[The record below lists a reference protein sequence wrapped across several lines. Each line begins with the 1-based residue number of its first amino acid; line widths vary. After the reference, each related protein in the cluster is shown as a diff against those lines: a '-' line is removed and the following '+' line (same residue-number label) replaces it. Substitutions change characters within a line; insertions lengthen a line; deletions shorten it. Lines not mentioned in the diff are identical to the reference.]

1 MILIEYHLGLRQ
13 AVMALMNWADM
24 CFGKTLNWLKLSN
37 SGDTLKLLVPSYSR
51 KAVSGWNNYPCMVT
65 SQNMMETEMGYRGSK
80 SKFVT
85 QPDFVKEQR
94 VDGSW
99 SIAKNKKML
108 LRCTLM
114 GFERNYLVKIP
125 TNQLNINNR
134 RYSTLATQ
142 TKINPWFITG
152 FSDAESSFII
162 SMYRYD
168 KSKTGWRVTPNF
180 SIHIHIKDIALLER
194 IRDTLSVGKVR
205 QNSLLTAVFRVDN
218 IQEIQVIVDHFT
230 KYPLIGFKVSDFLLF
245 KQCYDLIKQKQHLT
259 QDGLEKIVALKYN
272 LNKGL
277 SDVLVEAFPNILGV
291 PRPHYF
297 FNGIPDPYWMSGFV
311 SGDSTFCVSI
321 EKSSENKLGHR
332 VRLIFGTC
340 LHIRDRGLLMG
351 IANYFNILN
360 NNLMSSKYIYDSANR
375 ETSLLQI
382 KNNSDIINKIIPFF
396 DQYPILGTKSLDFSD
411 FKKVAELMKNKEHL
425 TESGFSEIIQI
436 VKKMNLDRNNSSSS
450 LQQSVN
456 LKS

>member
-1 MILIEYHLGLRQ
+1 MILIEFHLGLRQ

-37 SGDTLKLLVPSYSR
+37 SGDTLKLLVPSYIR
-51 KAVSGWNNYPCMVT
+51 KAISGWINYPCMVT
-65 SQNMMETEMGYRGSK
+65 SQKMMETEMGYRGSK

-99 SIAKNKKML
+99 SIAKNKQML

-114 GFERNYLVKIP
+114 GFERNYQIKIP
-125 TNQLNINNR
+125 TNQLNNR
-134 RYSTLATQ
+134 SFSTLATQ
-142 TKINPWFITG
+142 TKINPWVLTG

-162 SMYRYD
+162 SMYRDYN
-168 KSKTGWRVTPNF
+168 SNTGWRVTPNF
-180 SIHIHIKDIALLER
+180 SIHIHIKDIALLES

-205 QNSLLTAVFRVDN
+205 KNSSSTAVFRVDN
-218 IQEIQVIVDHFT
+218 IQEIQVIVDHFIR
-230 KYPLIGFKVSDFLLF
+230 YPLIGFKVSDFLLF

-259 QDGLEKIVALKYN
+259 PEGLEKIVALKYN

-277 SDVLVEAFPNILGV
+277 TDVLCEAFPNIV
-291 PRPHYF
+291 AVSRPHYKF
-297 FNGIPDPYWMSGFV
+297 KGIPDPYWISGFV
-311 SGDSTFCVSI
+311 AGDSTFCVSI

-340 LHIRDRGLLMG
+340 LHIRDRELLIG

-360 NNLMSSKYIYDSANR
+360 NNLMARKYIYDSATR

-396 DQYPILGTKSLDFSD
+396 DQYPILGVKSLDFSD

-425 TESGFSEIIQI
+425 TESGFSEIIKI
-436 VKKMNLDRNNSSSS
+436 VKQMNLDRNNSTSS
-450 LQQSVN
+450 LKASVN
-456 LKS
+456 QKS